1 MREAGDRAERR
12 LVPWV
17 WCIACR
23 GLWRG
28 VAAVRLQSLKLHNF
42 RCFEDVQMEFHPY
55 CNVLVG
61 INGAGKSSVLDAVA
75 IALSGFLSA
84 MDGAAGISLHKDD
97 VRYAMYKN
105 GSIINR
111 EQQFPADVE
120 ALGIV
125 SQVGELSWRRSLNTL
140 QGRTTV
146 KDAKAIVEYGRTLQS
161 GIREGKAGIVLPL
174 IAYYGTGRLWA
185 RKQNRMGGYG
195 EQRNQPG
202 SRLQGYQDCLSAVSN
217 EKMMLA
223 WFAHMTYLRLQ
234 EEQEIPELALVE
246 QAMAEC
252 YRGIETA
259 AKSVSV
265 RYSVKL
271 SELEIKVVRQD
282 ESVEYL
288 PLHLLSDGIKTI
300 LNMVAD
306 IAYRMAVLNP
316 QLGQDILKK
325 TPGVVLIDE
334 IDMHL
339 HPAWQK
345 RILKDLRE
353 VFQELQFIV
362 TTHAPSVLVNTNREE
377 VRIVSDGCIYMPDV
391 MTYGRNVDAVMLE
404 LMGIAV
410 RPADIANK
418 IASFHKALDEGRLEY
433 AKELLSALEKQLGV
447 NDQDVIDAR
456 IAFDLETM

>member
-1 MREAGDRAERR
+1 MR
-12 LVPWV
+12 LK
-17 WCIACR
+17 
-23 GLWRG
+23 
-28 VAAVRLQSLKLHNF
+28 SLRLHNF
-42 RCFEDVQMEFHPY
+42 RCFEDLQMEFHPH

-84 MDGAAGISLHKDD
+84 IDGASGISLHKDD
-97 VRYAMYKN
+97 IRYAMYKN
-105 GSIINR
+105 GSVINR
-111 EQQFPADVE
+111 EQQMPVYVE
-120 ALGIV
+120 ANGTAPDA
-125 SQVGELSWRRSLNTL
+125 GELTWKRSLSSL
-140 QGRTTV
+140 QGRTTI
-146 KDAKAIVEYGRTLQS
+146 KDAKEIMDYGRGLQA
-161 GIREGKAGIVLPL
+161 GIRAGEAGVVLPL

-185 RKQNRMGGYG
+185 RKQNRSGGYSG
-195 EQRNQPG
+195 LRNQPV

-217 EKMMLA
+217 EKMMLS
-223 WFAHMTYLRLQ
+223 WFAKMTYLRLQ

-246 QAMAEC
+246 HAMAEC
-252 YRGIETA
+252 YRGIEVT

-271 SELEIKVVRQD
+271 SELEIRVVRQD
-282 ESVEYL
+282 DSVEYL

-316 QLGQDILKK
+316 QLSKDILKK

-334 IDMHL
+334 VDMHL

-345 RILKDLRE
+345 RILSDLRKIFPE
-353 VFQELQFIV
+353 IQFIV
-362 TTHAPSVLVNTNREE
+362 TTHAPSVLVNTHHEE
-377 VRIVSDGCIYMPDV
+377 VRIVSDGRVYVPDI
-391 MTYGRNVDAVMLE
+391 MTYGRSVEAVMSE

-410 RPADIANK
+410 RPADIVK
-418 IASFHKALDEGRLEY
+418 KLASFHEALDESSVEH

-456 IAFDLETM
+456 IALDLEAM